1 MTIEELELERITQE
15 VMEYVSRYLAINVDY
30 DAWLKE
36 VNPCD
41 FKSYIQEI
49 IKTGVFTFGRGDSFI
64 APMSTRGVHEIRQVD
79 IYLSKLEQEK
89 ENPQD
94 VLIIGDY

>member
-36 VNPCD
+36 INQCD

-49 IKTGVFTFGRGDSFI
+49 IKTGAFTFGRDDSFI
-64 APMSTRGVHEIRQVD
+64 APMYKSFVLGLRIARGFYEI
-79 IYLSKLEQEK
+79 
-89 ENPQD
+89 N
-94 VLIIGDY
+94 